1 MKKLTAKIYFDMI
14 MVLLWL
20 ILIVFD
26 DNIWHEILGITVL
39 LMTIIHLGYNIS
51 KISKEI
57 SAIISQK
64 NGSVTFR
71 YIINILLML
80 FALLTIGSG
89 ISISEYL
96 FPGIAGY
103 RREFWKDIHETSAY
117 IALFCICI
125 HIKLHAKMI
134 LAVLKKN

>member
-64 NGSVTFR
+64 T
-71 YIINILLML
+71 
-80 FALLTIGSG
+80 
-89 ISISEYL
+89 
-96 FPGIAGY
+96 
-103 RREFWKDIHETSAY
+103 
-117 IALFCICI
+117 
-125 HIKLHAKMI
+125 
-134 LAVLKKN
+134 VL